1 MPDACRG
8 SSAGLSNNETH
19 TRLHPGHHAYSDCG
33 FAWRTCSA
41 NIAQMNISSR
51 LAALMR
57 RRGIR
62 SQSQLARISGV
73 PQSSIHRILT
83 RGEDYSVGT
92 VTLRKLAGALD
103 SSVAWLTEGAEV
115 MSAHAGQR
123 ISLGAQP
130 PPATKT
136 LDDGDMIEAVY
147 ILQRLS
153 PDERRKVIAVLR
165 LLRGTPEA
173 DADRP
178 SNADRH

>member
-1 MPDACRG
+1 
-8 SSAGLSNNETH
+8 
-19 TRLHPGHHAYSDCG
+19 
-33 FAWRTCSA
+33 
-41 NIAQMNISSR
+41 MNISSR

-115 MSAHAGQR
+115 MSVHAGQR
-123 ISLGAQP
+123 ISLGPQP
-130 PPATKT
+130 PAAKA
-136 LDDGDMIEAVY
+136 LDDGDMIEAVS

-153 PDERRKVIAVLR
+153 PEERRKVVAVLR
-165 LLRGTPEA
+165 LLRGNA
-173 DADRP
+173 DAEPQAPR
-178 SNADRH
+178 ADRH